1 MDKNTFI
8 DLATSTSLADIISVL
23 RTTKILGLIDQDY
36 LQEALE
42 ILEEDSAN
50 ADLFF
55 FWREESL
62 FVTLLNTPCGDL
74 EAYAKDI
81 NNLQAIHLG

>member
-8 DLATSTSLADIISVL
+8 DLATNSSLADIISVI
-23 RTTKILGLIDQDY
+23 RTTKILGLSDQDF
-36 LQEALE
+36 LQENLE
-42 ILEEDSAN
+42 LLEEDSAN

-62 FVTLLNTPCGDL
+62 FVTLLHSPCGDL
-74 EAYAKDI
+74 EAAKDI
-81 NNLQAIHLG
+81 AIHLG